1 MAKKR
6 NPDPFAP
13 KVRQDPVTGRTERE
27 ANGPVEQAA
36 QRAGNA
42 VESMCLALPTDAP
55 SAVRYAIVERASGYL
70 HALGCVGTLEW
81 PEHVAAAV
89 RPEPY
94 AAVRREW
101 DGLDAAGR
109 HWFAELL
116 RARLAAML
124 PHSPGYGVGPKVK
137 PNSEAA

>member
-6 NPDPFAP
+6 KPDPFAP
-13 KVRQDPVTGRTERE
+13 KIRQDPVTGRMERE

-36 QRAGNA
+36 RRAGNA
-42 VESMCLALPTDAP
+42 VENACLALPTDGP
-55 SAVRYAIVERASGYL
+55 SAERYAFVYEVQC
-70 HALGCVGTLEW
+70 ALDLLE
-81 PEHVAAAV
+81 EGDTHDGET
-89 RPEPY
+89 EPIPT
-94 AAVRREW
+94 VRREW
-101 DGLDAAGR
+101 NGLDAAGR
-109 HWFAELL
+109 HRFAELL